1 MKFSCFTLLEEET
14 MEENNTEVLYQ
25 EEEGATMV
33 EYVLLIVL
41 IAILAIAAIQFAG
54 QSVSQRFSNV
64 GSTVAP

>member
-1 MKFSCFTLLEEET
+1 
-14 MEENNTEVLYQ
+14 MEDNNTEVLYQ